1 MRLARRLSICRQ
13 AVRVEAAGERSKG
26 MKMMN
31 TTEQATALNS
41 MRATSALFYANA
53 VRIGNHPFIEFCGL
67 MNEYIKACEIA
78 HKSGID
84 FSECSAHSG
93 QPLPM
98 KSYMIDYVNEKLN
111 CIFTGRV
118 ELDA

>member
-1 MRLARRLSICRQ
+1 
-13 AVRVEAAGERSKG
+13 
-26 MKMMN
+26 MN
-31 TTEQATALNS
+31 ATEQAEAIAS
-41 MRATSALFYANA
+41 MRAMSALFYSNA

-78 HKSGID
+78 HEAGID

-111 CIFTGRV
+111 CIFAGRGT
-118 ELDA
+118 LDA